1 MSGNEPSGD
10 CTVNVEQFVVPGV
23 VSVML
28 VFMIALGGAAFFSRD
43 RK

>member
-1 MSGNEPSGD
+1 MS
-10 CTVNVEQFVVPGV
+10 VEQFVVPGI

-28 VFMIALGGAAFFSRD
+28 FFMIVLGGAAFFSRD

>member
-1 MSGNEPSGD
+1 M
-10 CTVNVEQFVVPGV
+10 NVEQFVVPGV

-28 VFMIALGGAAFFSRD
+28 FFMIVLGGAALFTRD